1 MAKYSKNIS
10 EQMALAAKK
19 AYPNE
24 CCGILVGKK
33 SEQSEIEVTEI
44 REASN
49 QFQGQKAAHFKID
62 PLYLYHVEQEL
73 DPRGLEIVGV
83 YHSHPDCPA
92 ILSKEDEEYMVPG
105 LEYVIM
111 SVKNGEVVDMKSY
124 KKSVKTSP
132 LDNELKTRCP

>member
-1 MAKYSKNIS
+1 MAKYSKNIY
-10 EQMALAAKK
+10 EQMVLAAKK

-44 REASN
+44 REAEN
-49 QFQGQKAAHFKID
+49 QFQGQKSVHFKID

-83 YHSHPDCPA
+83 YHSHPDCAAVP
-92 ILSKEDEEYMVPG
+92 SDEDYENMVPG
-105 LEYVIM
+105 LIYVIL
-111 SVKNGEVVDMKSY
+111 SITK
-124 KKSVKTSP
+124 
-132 LDNELKTRCP
+132 DNI